1 MSRILLILVLLVG
14 YDSFGQSSDVI
25 LLKRNNKTVNRYFSG
40 TDINMVTTT
49 GVSINAYITHINNDT
64 LFLKQFVVRQT
75 PTMLGVFILDTLAT
89 YYYQYHYNQIRS
101 INKTGRRFDLSAS
114 AGSLLGGGVLLTLA
128 GGVVFLVDREKFS
141 PALMGASVSLAAIGY
156 VIAKTSASG
165 MVIGKKY
172 SLDYLKIS
180 DNKKM

>member
-1 MSRILLILVLLVG
+1 MNRIVLILFLLLG
-14 YDSFGQSSDVI
+14 YNGFGQSSDVM
-25 LLKRNNKTVNRYFSG
+25 LLKKHNKTINRYFSG
-40 TDINMVTTT
+40 TDIDLVTTT
-49 GVSINAYITHINNDT
+49 GVSLNAYITHINNDT

-75 PTMLGVFILDTLAT
+75 ATMLGVFILDTLTT

-101 INKTGRRFDLSAS
+101 INKTGRRFDVSAS
-114 AGSLLGGGVLLTLA
+114 AGSLLGGGLLLSLA

-141 PALMGASVSLAAIGY
+141 PALMGASVSLAAVGY
-156 VIAKTSASG
+156 VLAKTSGKG

-172 SLDYLKIS
+172 TLDYLRIS